1 MKTERNS
8 KAKKTDFCGLACLW
22 LPLPKKSMGWTSKHQ
37 GTKGHLGL
45 ISLYIIIYC
54 PLNGTVYSP
63 SIWHIHEVGLLT
75 LSLWLRIPYWVG
87 TQSLLV
93 SATFV
98 NSCRSRWRR
107 GRSTRDLRAS
117 TRPQLPT
124 RGEPQSAPQ
133 PNSQSPDTHPPNLAS
148 TSPSGE

>member
-1 MKTERNS
+1 METERNS

-22 LPLPKKSMGWTSKHQ
+22 LPPPKKSMGWTSKHQ

-45 ISLYIIIYC
+45 ISLYFIIYC

-75 LSLWLRIPYWVG
+75 LFLWFRIPYWVG

-98 NSCRSRWRR
+98 NSSRSRWRR

-117 TRPQLPT
+117 RHQLPT
-124 RGEPQSAPQ
+124 WREPQSVPQ
-133 PNSQSPDTHPPNLAS
+133 PSSQSPDTDPANLAFR
-148 TSPSGE
+148 SPSGE